1 MKNLKS
7 IDNFLIEQI
16 EIKPGTK
23 LYHKKFGLGF
33 IIKDIEG
40 LCKKDE
46 VLFSPVDKSTLPD
59 VMYPTSALRGPQ
71 KEKADIVKISDLS
84 LNENINEGDANIALA
99 SERENQATFQSQIG
113 KLKNSMSLIDR
124 GNKPD
129 SQKMLDKAKL
139 TAQIGKLYIQIGQSM
154 GKESMFMQQAA
165 KIKK

>member
-1 MKNLKS
+1 MKNLKT

-16 EIKPGTK
+16 ETKPGTK
-23 LYHKKFGLGF
+23 LYHKKFGLGV
-33 IIKDIEG
+33 IIKDIED

-46 VLFSPVDKSTLPD
+46 VLFSPIDKSTLPD
-59 VMYPTSALRGPQ
+59 V
-71 KEKADIVKISDLS
+71 IVKISDLS
-84 LNENINEGDANIALA
+84 LNENINEGDANIEVA

-129 SQKMLDKAKL
+129 SKKMLDKAKL

>member
-1 MKNLKS
+1 MKNLKT

-16 EIKPGTK
+16 
-23 LYHKKFGLGF
+23 
-33 IIKDIEG
+33 
-40 LCKKDE
+40 
-46 VLFSPVDKSTLPD
+46 
-59 VMYPTSALRGPQ
+59 
-71 KEKADIVKISDLS
+71 
-84 LNENINEGDANIALA
+84 ENINEGDANIALA

-113 KLKNSMSLIDR
+113 KLKNSMSLVDR